1 MKCLESFFDLMWPRP
16 DKVTDA
22 QLAQYEQEDKEDL
35 ERIKD
40 WQGKSDPEINLF
52 LDAARRVVD
61 EETQRKSSADTRATA
76 FIAAIA
82 TLIPLMTWALGNSP
96 PACERGIP
104 CIAWATVFT
113 VAVVY
118 LARAA
123 LWSLRTLAVAN
134 YHVIGVNDLVC
145 MNRENIEQAAEELIK
160 KTLLCARKNQ
170 DTINAKLT
178 DIKIAQRC
186 LVNGIIVLACL
197 LAADPWLRF
206 SFSSAKSASQTIP
219 ATSCPLSASTPAAS
233 EPTSKLSD
241 PQTKPALVAAS
252 ASMLGQAASSTASA
266 AGHSRIPRNPI
277 VKGHACPSHAG

>member
-1 MKCLESFFDLMWPRP
+1 MNWLKSFFDLIWPRP
-16 DKVTDA
+16 EKITDA
-22 QLAQYEQEDKEDL
+22 QLAQYKQEDKEDL

-40 WQGKSDPEINLF
+40 WQGKSDPDINVY
-52 LDAARRVVD
+52 LDAARRVLD
-61 EETQRKSSADTRATA
+61 DETQRKSSADTRATA

-82 TLIPLMTWALGNSP
+82 TLVPLMTWALGSSP

-104 CIAWATVFT
+104 CNIWATVFT

-134 YHVIGVNDLVC
+134 YHVIGVNDLVR
-145 MNRENIEQAAEELIK
+145 MNTEHKGQASKELIK

-206 SFSSAKSASQTIP
+206 SLSSAKPASPT
-219 ATSCPLSASTPAAS
+219 TSSTSIPLSASAPALS
-233 EPTSKLSD
+233 EPSSR
-241 PQTKPALVAAS
+241 PSALQKSRAHVAPIA
-252 ASMLGQAASSTASA
+252 AMPGQAASTPAS
-266 AGHSRIPRNPI
+266 HD
-277 VKGHACPSHAG
+277 